1 MESFYLV
8 GIKGTG
14 MAALAV
20 LLDEWGMEVAGCDRQ
35 EVFSTEAQL
44 EGHRIRRD
52 VGFDPALLP
61 PHTDWVVYSSAY
73 PKDLPILTRAREAGC
88 KVADYNE
95 FLAILTR
102 RQDSYVVAGSHGKT
116 TCTAMTAFLLGQGKR
131 SQFPFYAV
139 YGSMLRGSERMPCQG
154 RQAFLLEGCEYRDHF
169 LAYHVRGA
177 LITNIEWDHPDY
189 FPTEKDYVASFRGFA
204 DKIERGG
211 FLVICVDDKHARELY
226 LWAKEHR
233 SDLNLLPYGFSERG
247 SFGIRRIQKTLYG
260 IGLLPTYVELPSQ
273 SEQWIDDMVGAS
285 LLATCMLLDAKEPK
299 LYLDDGMLVT
309 GEALPTVLLGMLR
322 DIVRYPGTVGRMEVM
337 ADEDGVLYLDD
348 YAHHPTQIRM
358 VVEALRQQHPDRQVM
373 VLFCP
378 HTASRTRALFPGF
391 VKSLATADKVVVQK
405 TYASAR
411 GDSDQGGDAAL
422 LLAEALQR
430 KIDRTLY
437 GKLSAVAYAATDDD
451 AVRICASWLMEGDI
465 LVTMG
470 AGNNRFL
477 TSRIVSQR
485 KQNL

>member
-299 LYLDDGMLVT
+299 LYLDDGMLAKHCRPYCSACC
-309 GEALPTVLLGMLR
+309 GISS
-322 DIVRYPGTVGRMEVM
+322 DIREP
-337 ADEDGVLYLDD
+337 
-348 YAHHPTQIRM
+348 
-358 VVEALRQQHPDRQVM
+358 
-373 VLFCP
+373 
-378 HTASRTRALFPGF
+378 
-391 VKSLATADKVVVQK
+391 
-405 TYASAR
+405 SAAWR
-411 GDSDQGGDAAL
+411 
-422 LLAEALQR
+422 
-430 KIDRTLY
+430 
-437 GKLSAVAYAATDDD
+437 
-451 AVRICASWLMEGDI
+451 
-465 LVTMG
+465 
-470 AGNNRFL
+470 
-477 TSRIVSQR
+477 
-485 KQNL
+485 

>member
-20 LLDEWGMEVAGCDRQ
+20 LLNEWGMQVAGCDRQ

-44 EGHRIRRD
+44 EDHRIRRD
-52 VGFDPALLP
+52 VGFDPSLLP
-61 PHTDWVVYSSAY
+61 PHTGWVVYSSAY
-73 PKDLPILTRAREAGC
+73 PKDLPILESARKAGC
-88 KVADYNE
+88 KVVDYNE
-95 FLAILTR
+95 FLALLTR

-116 TCTAMTAFLLGQGKR
+116 TCTAMAAFLLGQGKR
-131 SQFPFYAV
+131 SQYPFYAV
-139 YGSMLRGSERMPCQG
+139 YGSMLRGSERMPSQG

-169 LAYHVRGA
+169 LAYRARGA

-189 FPTEKDYVASFRGFA
+189 FPTEKSYISSFQSFV
-204 DKIERGG
+204 DKIEKGG
-211 FLVICVDDKHARELY
+211 FLVVCVDDRHARELS

-247 SFGIRRIQKTLYG
+247 PFGIRRIQETLYG
-260 IGLLPTYVELPSQ
+260 IGLLPTYVELPSLSQ
-273 SEQWIDDMVGAS
+273 QWVDDMVGAS

-299 LYLDDGMLVT
+299 LYLDDGLLVT
-309 GEALPTVLLGMLR
+309 DEVLPTVLLGMLR
-322 DIVRYPGTVGRMEVM
+322 DIVRYPGTIGRMEVM

-358 VVEALRQQHPDRQVM
+358 VVEALRQRYPDRHVM
-373 VLFCP
+373 LLFCP
-378 HTASRTRALFPGF
+378 HTASRTRALFPDF

-411 GDSDQGGDAAL
+411 GDSDQGEDTAL
-422 LLAEALQR
+422 QLAEALQR

-437 GKLSAVAYAATDDD
+437 GKLSVVAYAATDDE

-477 TSRIVSQR
+477 TSRIVFQR